1 MISLIVSGH
10 EWCLNKQGFD
20 LWISRINI
28 ISLLHMRV
36 KQISKACHRILLSHL
51 FKHLQQ
57 LHSLSLCEINVAM
70 YGVTYSLNDAT
81 KSTILQTQSKLAIDT
96 IDNHWHGEATLKIHL
111 NLILYFY
118 TLKHS
123 SFINCQWV
131 IMLHNKMVRSYELAT
146 LAVWSIRPE
155 LKGH

>member
-10 EWCLNKQGFD
+10 EWCLNKQSFD
-20 LWISRINI
+20 LGISRINI

-36 KQISKACHRILLSHL
+36 KQISKACHRVFLPHL

-57 LHSLSLCEINVAM
+57 LHRLSLCEINVAM
-70 YGVTYSLNDAT
+70 YGVAYSLNNAT

-96 IDNHWHGEATLKIHL
+96 IDNHWHREATFEIHL
-111 NLILYFY
+111 NLILDFY

-123 SFINCQWV
+123 SFIDCQWV
-131 IMLHNKMVRSYELAT
+131 VVLHDEMV
-146 LAVWSIRPE
+146 
-155 LKGH
+155 